1 MTFATRNVGAAR
13 HGLAIL
19 HVFLTGIT
27 LAAMMVVHIPEGNK
41 DILLLL
47 VGALV
52 GNSGIIIG
60 WYFGSNRRGVN
71 GS

>member
-1 MTFATRNVGAAR
+1 MTWATRNVGAAR

-19 HVFLTGIT
+19 HVFLTGAT
-27 LAAMMVVHIPEGNK
+27 LAAMLAVTVPEGNK

-52 GNSGIIIG
+52 GNSGIIVG
-60 WYFGSNRRGVN
+60 YYFGSNRRGTN
-71 GS
+71 GA